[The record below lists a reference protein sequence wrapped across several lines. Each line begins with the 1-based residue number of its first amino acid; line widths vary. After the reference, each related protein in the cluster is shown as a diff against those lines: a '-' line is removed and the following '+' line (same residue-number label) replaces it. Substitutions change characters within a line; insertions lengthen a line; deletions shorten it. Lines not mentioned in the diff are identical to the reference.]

1 MLHIIYIDQWREK
14 SIKGNPSVY
23 DQSLGRLVNNL
34 MEEDALRWMSGLD
47 RPFKLID
54 FITPPKFVRKS
65 ERNLL
70 IQRAMLN
77 LLRNLNSASCTYL
90 GQPGFFLDNVALNL
104 PSAFLMSP
112 YIANWPAVRVPTYHT

>member
-1 MLHIIYIDQWREK
+1 MDEWID
-14 SIKGNPSVY
+14 PS
-23 DQSLGRLVNNL
+23 
-34 MEEDALRWMSGLD
+34 
-47 RPFKLID
+47 KLTW
-54 FITPPKFVRKS
+54 FITPPEFVRKS
-65 ERNLL
+65 ERNHL

-90 GQPGFFLDNVALNL
+90 GQPGFSFGNIALNL